1 MYVLNPIY
9 EMQFSNIMHSTSI
22 IPSMGMCI
30 ENLFTCNLLSLGES
44 EINISFMLGFWRH
57 IQIRKSHNSEM

>member
-1 MYVLNPIY
+1 
-9 EMQFSNIMHSTSI
+9 MHSTSI

-44 EINISFMLGFWRH
+44 EMNISCMLGFWWH
-57 IQIRKSHNSEM
+57 SN